1 LGGANHQYHHVSA
14 GSYGHPHPPHHG
26 GGYGMGHHGAG
37 YGGFDIAGILNAV
50 LPQGGHQPTA
60 GFFAPNGFASQ
71 FFNS

>member
-1 LGGANHQYHHVSA
+1 
-14 GSYGHPHPPHHG
+14 
-26 GGYGMGHHGAG
+26 MGHHGAG